1 MHDSVMLKHVTWKI
15 PSPEGQV
22 LLRAEREAIEDA
34 EGARQT
40 VNHYLMTERD

>member
-22 LLRAEREAIEDA
+22 LLRAEREAAGGEQ
-34 EGARQT
+34 QT